1 MLDLHGKTA
10 FVAGAG
16 SVAEGWGNGRATAVL
31 MARQGAK
38 VFGTDYS
45 VDALAGT
52 TAVMDKEGHQ
62 HWTPWQADMTRSD
75 EVQKAVEECIRRHGR
90 IDILVNNI
98 GGSAPGTPVSLTVEE
113 WDAQMDRNIKTAFLG
128 CKHVLPVMERQFE
141 TEGKGG
147 AIVNVSS
154 IASMS
159 FQVGGR
165 VHVAYAA
172 SKAGLE
178 AFSRATAIAYVK
190 KGIRVNTVVVGMMNT
205 PLVAQRLTKQLGVSD
220 PEELAARRNALVPM
234 GRMGDAF
241 DIAHAVLFLASDEA
255 GYITATQLV
264 VDGGV
269 TASRLSP
276 AEFPAH

>member
-1 MLDLHGKTA
+1 MLHLTGKVA

-38 VFGTDYS
+38 VFGTDFS
-45 VDALAGT
+45 PEALAGT
-52 TAVMDKEGHQ
+52 TAAMVAEGLPG
-62 HWTPWQADMTRSD
+62 WTGHQADMTSSD
-75 EVQKAVEECIRRHGR
+75 QVKAAVEACLAKHGR
-90 IDILVNNI
+90 IDILVNNV
-98 GGSAPGTPVSLTVEE
+98 GGSLPGDPVSMSEE
-113 WDAQMDRNIKTAFLG
+113 DWERQLDRNLKTAFLTL
-128 CKHVLPVMERQFE
+128 KHVIPVMRHQFE

-154 IASMS
+154 AASQS

-178 AFSRATAIAYVK
+178 ALGRATAMAHVRS
-190 KGIRVNTVVVGMMNT
+190 GIRINSVIVGMVDT
-205 PLVAQRLTKQLGVSD
+205 PLVSHRLTSQLGAEAD
-220 PEELAARRNALVPM
+220 KLIAQRNALVPM
-234 GRMGDAF
+234 GRMGTAWDVANA
-241 DIAHAVLFLASDEA
+241 ILFLASDEA
-255 GYITATQLV
+255 GFITATQLI
-264 VDGGV
+264 VDGGM

-276 AEFPAH
+276 PAA